1 MSQNGSV
8 RGKAAAAAAQR
19 DRSLMQLLDP
29 SNLMPG
35 HTIADLYS
43 LRHLSLQGG
52 IPDSPSWLRAQA
64 WKVLLGYL
72 PPEKKEWPTVL
83 DKRRQEYYRFVSDFS
98 PSSAGVPQPASPH
111 LSERD
116 ALLDQIYKDLSRSRK
131 NGFAFYQGEVRPSR
145 SCPLAPEPADHPAS
159 STRGATAPR
168 LDARQALLERL
179 AQINASF
186 AEQLGRPHQHQ
197 AAEQEQKAK
206 ARTEL
211 LAGQPPSSHGSEPGA
226 SNGPRAAP
234 RTEKGA
240 LPAGPPIYLS
250 PPSPGGASAN
260 SSQASFASA
269 VDTETGNAGTADG
282 PERSD
287 VAGFTADA
295 ASGPSEPSDG
305 VTPPIVDRNWHSLL
319 RILYFYALLNP
330 SIGYV
335 QGMNEA
341 LFTLFYAFGTAGS
354 LPRKGVRGAAAPTG
368 RTASVSRAAGTG
380 NDGEPAADDGG
391 EGDDSL
397 DDEDE
402 DGTSPHAEADAF
414 WCFSLL
420 IGEVKELYDFEG
432 VDRAMSG
439 DMLAEAP
446 ATLSS
451 GVGGGGNFLRIGMAG
466 ALKRFRLRQSSG
478 SNRKGSTTSRPAHLP
493 LASIA
498 RRRFGQLI
506 PGIFRI
512 GTDAASGPS
521 EPSDGVTPPIVDRN
535 WHSLLRILYFYALLN
550 PSIGYVQGMN
560 EALFTLFYAFGTAG
574 SLPRKGVRGAAAPT
588 GRTASV
594 SRAAGTG
601 NDGEPAAD
609 DGGEGDDS
617 LDDEDEDGTSPHAE
631 ADAFWCFSLLIG
643 EVKELYDFEG
653 VDRAMSGDMLAEA
666 PATLSSGVGGGGNF
680 LRIGM
685 AGALKR
691 FSLRLRWLEPEL
703 WRSLRAANL
712 DPRMPYYSFRWL
724 ACLVSTELSLPS
736 VLRVWDAL
744 LAEQETSQEGAFPA
758 KIEFLIDMCC
768 ALLIQI
774 KPLLTPILASA
785 SATLGDPKAEDRDAF
800 SEGMRVLQAYPE
812 EDVGPVIELAIL
824 FRQRRLAADLTGDG
838 PPDDDDVADGAEAG
852 LASVRA
858 RAAQTLQRWGK
869 SASPQTS
876 TMMGPRSLSASGAS
890 GGGGGGLTPAKSAG
904 WFGSMTRNFSAGAGP
919 LQGTPDGG
927 SPDTSRGSS
936 GWASAASTPS
946 RPSVGGVFQR
956 YAEAIQSSD
965 AAANFSK
972 ASTNLTAKALAS
984 FGGGSRETSPEP
996 EQPPF
1001 TPAKMPSLGAV
1012 GASFFKK
1019 ARSGSDASSA
1029 IMGRGGSPQTP
1040 DMARWSRD
1048 TMPDFPLPD
1057 VSNSPA
1063 GRTEYTDSMGKRMS
1077 LAYSHANGRHRGIG
1091 SPTLSDPNSEGGFGS
1106 LPLPSLRAAAKL
1118 GILPRQR
1125 TESPAGSVR
1134 GAGPKP
1140 LLLRQSARP
1149 PREGSSSGTHNLD
1162 DEPSRKVSTGPLA
1175 HAANGSRSTSRTGR
1189 DSSMAGSLSGRS
1201 STTPSETGSG
1211 HSGGID
1217 SPNTSLASH
1226 AVGQLSSLSSLNG
1239 TSAAAIVPI
1248 IPPELAA
1255 VSPLSSM
1262 SGPVGLMG
1270 SADGTVSAGAFAKV
1284 RAAAA
1289 GDASATTTTGGG
1301 SAAAA
1306 AEHRPKFGEVSS
1318 SSDVPLVSGGGASGI
1333 GSGSTI
1339 TRPRPAAAASHRKRG
1354 SSSTIGSTSNSVSG
1368 SIKSSR
1374 ATSAAFSTSSA
1385 AAEILAEPESWVSGE
1400 GVELSDKPVPVPST
1414 SEDAPSD
1421 KRTSIFEKPRAA
1433 PRPPPEQP
1441 GPVLL
1446 ESQAEEPDAFD
1457 APVASPTRYELHDEP
1472 IGVPTSPPDDSAVA
1486 PVAKARMRSS
1496 SGIVRSKRFTKN
1508 RTSTSSSVTA
1518 QTTGSIARD
1527 STVTAAGRRSSS
1539 SRISGQASKPT
1550 LVLPT
1555 SHGMLDGGLAE
1566 DRGIGATAEDRPP
1579 PSPGPGAGTKISTSQ
1594 LLDQLVSEA
1603 PATGQEMPA
1612 SLRRPASYAS
1622 NGSYGGRSSTE
1633 GHDLLSDDM
1642 FAAPTA
1648 SFGTA
1653 PDVAYH
1659 ERPHMD
1665 FRRHDGSGDVGG
1677 DGEELDDVER
1687 EREGRRISVPLSS
1700 TGSFFGNIDGGLEAI
1715 GSSLAFPESDV
1726 EDNLD
1731 EDLIPARRDAVGVL

>member
-466 ALKRFRLRQSSG
+466 ALKRF
-478 SNRKGSTTSRPAHLP
+478 
-493 LASIA
+493 
-498 RRRFGQLI
+498 
-506 PGIFRI
+506 
-512 GTDAASGPS
+512 
-521 EPSDGVTPPIVDRN
+521 
-535 WHSLLRILYFYALLN
+535 
-550 PSIGYVQGMN
+550 
-560 EALFTLFYAFGTAG
+560 
-574 SLPRKGVRGAAAPT
+574 
-588 GRTASV
+588 
-594 SRAAGTG
+594 
-601 NDGEPAAD
+601 
-609 DGGEGDDS
+609 
-617 LDDEDEDGTSPHAE
+617 
-631 ADAFWCFSLLIG
+631 
-643 EVKELYDFEG
+643 
-653 VDRAMSGDMLAEA
+653 
-666 PATLSSGVGGGGNF
+666 
-680 LRIGM
+680 
-685 AGALKR
+685 
-691 FSLRLRWLEPEL
+691 SLRLRWLEPEL

-852 LASVRA
+852 LAS
-858 RAAQTLQRWGK
+858 
-869 SASPQTS
+869 
-876 TMMGPRSLSASGAS
+876 
-890 GGGGGGLTPAKSAG
+890 SAG